1 VTIHLWQRLQ
11 RLVRGEPGPP
21 KPAPASPEAPFSLSL
36 STSDLP
42 GAAWAGAAER
52 EARLGEALRG
62 RYTLARVIG
71 RGGMSTVFLAQ
82 DVRHDRQV
90 ALKAMVVDR
99 ELGSSTERFH
109 AEIRVTA
116 GLHHPNILLLFDS
129 GEAGGSLYYVMPYIE
144 GESLAARLARD
155 RPLPLDAVQSIVTT
169 VAAALDHAHAHGIVH
184 RDIKPGNVLLQA
196 SGTYVADF
204 GISLALAGA
213 AEGQR
218 LTRTG
223 ATLGTPLYM
232 SPEQIDSEEAVD
244 GRADVYALGCMAY
257 EMLTGEP
264 PFAGSTA
271 RAIMLRH
278 LHDSVPS
285 AATLRQGLGPAV
297 DASLARALAKAPADR
312 FPTAGAFAEALAAA
326 LAAPSAGA
334 ASGVPGAKAPWRLQ
348 QEIRFCR
355 TSEGVQI
362 AYATSGAGP
371 PLVKTSNWLSHLEFD
386 ATSPMWRHWW
396 SGLSE
401 RHRLIRYDE
410 RGSGLSDRDVGEI
423 SLDAWVRDLEAVVD
437 EVGLERFALL
447 GVSRGGAIAI
457 AYAAR
462 HPDRV
467 SHLVLHGAYAI
478 GGRARGHPAGAR
490 IAEMEL
496 EMVRLGWG
504 KPNPAFRQA
513 FTTLFFPEAT
523 AQQMQWFNELQQV
536 SASPENAA
544 RMLAA
549 SYDLDVSEEART
561 ITAPTLILHCTRDAR
576 IRFEEG
582 RRLAGLL
589 PRARFV
595 SLDSAN
601 HVPLEHEQAWVQF
614 LDELRRFTL

>member
-1 VTIHLWQRLQ
+1 VTMNLWQRL
-11 RLVRGEPGPP
+11 RGLVRGEPGQPQ
-21 KPAPASPEAPFSLSL
+21 PAPAASDAPVSFALSA
-36 STSDLP
+36 SDLP
-42 GAAWAGAAER
+42 GAAWAGAADR

-62 RYTLARVIG
+62 RYALSRVIG

-99 ELGSSTERFH
+99 GVGSSAERFH

-116 GLHHPNILLLFDS
+116 GLHHPNILPLFDS

-144 GESLAARLARD
+144 GESLAARLARE
-155 RPLPLDAVQSIVTT
+155 RPLPLEAVVSIVTT
-169 VAAALDHAHAHGIVH
+169 VAAALDHAHASGIVH
-184 RDIKPGNVLLQA
+184 RDIKPGNVLLQER
-196 SGTYVADF
+196 STYVADF
-204 GISLALAGA
+204 GISLALAA
-213 AEGQR
+213 AAAGPR
-218 LTRTG
+218 LTKTG

-232 SPEQIDSEEAVD
+232 SPEQIDGDEIID

-264 PFAGSTA
+264 PFGGSTG

-278 LHDSVPS
+278 LHDPVPS

-297 DASLARALAKAPADR
+297 DASLARAMAKVPADR
-312 FPTAGAFAEALAAA
+312 FPTAGAFAEALVAT
-326 LAAPSAGA
+326 LASPSTAPSAVSR
-334 ASGVPGAKAPWRLQ
+334 ASAPWRLE
-348 QEIRFCR
+348 QEIRFC
-355 TSEGVQI
+355 TTEEGVRI
-362 AYATSGAGP
+362 AYATSGAGL

-396 SGLSE
+396 MGLSQK
-401 RHRLIRYDE
+401 HRLIRYDE
-410 RGSGLSDRDVGEI
+410 RGTGLSDRKVEEI
-423 SLDAWVRDLEAVVD
+423 SLEAWVRDLEAVVD
-437 EVGLERFALL
+437 EAGLERFALL

-457 AYAAR
+457 EYAAR
-462 HPDRV
+462 HPERV

-478 GGRARGHPAGAR
+478 GGRARGHPAGTR
-490 IAEMEL
+490 MAEMEL

-504 KPNPAFRQA
+504 KSNPAHRQA

-523 AQQMQWFNELQQV
+523 AEQMQWFNQLQQV

-549 SYDLDVSEEART
+549 SYDLDVSEAAKT
-561 ITAPTLILHCTRDAR
+561 ITTPTLIFHCTRDAR

-582 RRLAGLL
+582 RRLAGLV
-589 PRARFV
+589 PGARFV

-601 HVPLEHEQAWVQF
+601 HIPLDHEPAWAQF
-614 LDELRRFTL
+614 LDELWRFTT

>member
-1 VTIHLWQRLQ
+1 VTINLWQRLR
-11 RLVRGEPGPP
+11 RLVGGDPTPP
-21 KPAPASPEAPFSLSL
+21 NPAPAALDAPFSLAL
-36 STSDLP
+36 SASDLP

-62 RYTLARVIG
+62 RYTLSHVIG

-90 ALKAMVVDR
+90 ALKVMVVDR
-99 ELGSSTERFH
+99 DLGSSTERFH
-109 AEIRVTA
+109 AEIRLTA
-116 GLHHPNILLLFDS
+116 GLHHPNILPLFDS
-129 GEAGGSLYYVMPYIE
+129 GEAAGSLYYVMPYIE
-144 GESLAARLARD
+144 GESLAARLARE
-155 RPLPLDAVQSIVTT
+155 RPLPLEAVQAIVST
-169 VAAALDHAHAHGIVH
+169 VAAALDHAHARGIVH

-196 SGTYVADF
+196 HDTYVADF
-204 GISLALAGA
+204 GIALALATA
-213 AEGQR
+213 ATGPR

-232 SPEQIDSEEAVD
+232 SPEQIDGDEIID

-264 PFAGSTA
+264 PFGGSTG
-271 RAIMLRH
+271 RAIMSRH
-278 LHDSVPS
+278 LHDPVPP

-297 DASLARALAKAPADR
+297 DAALARALAKAPADR
-312 FPTAGAFAEALAAA
+312 FPTAGAFAAALAAA
-326 LAAPSAGA
+326 FSSPSTAAPS
-334 ASGVPGAKAPWRLQ
+334 VPRATTPWRLE
-348 QEIRFCR
+348 QEIRFC
-355 TSEGVQI
+355 TTAEGVRI
-362 AYATSGAGP
+362 AYATSGTGP

-386 ATSPMWRHWW
+386 ASSPMWRHWW
-396 SGLSE
+396 MGLGE
-401 RHRLIRYDE
+401 MHRLIRYDE

-457 AYAAR
+457 EYAAR
-462 HPDRV
+462 HPERV
-467 SHLVLHGAYAI
+467 SHLVLHGAYAL
-478 GGRARGHPAGAR
+478 GGRARGHPAGIR
-490 IAEMEL
+490 MAELEL

-549 SYDLDVSEEART
+549 SYDFDVTEAAKT
-561 ITAPTLILHCTRDAR
+561 ITTPTLILHCTRDAR

-601 HVPLEHEQAWVQF
+601 HIPLEHEPAWAQF

>member
-1 VTIHLWQRLQ
+1 MTMNLWQRLR
-11 RLVRGEPGPP
+11 RLVGGDPAPP
-21 KPAPASPEAPFSLSL
+21 QPAPAASDAPFSLAL
-36 STSDLP
+36 SASDLP

-62 RYTLARVIG
+62 RYTLSRVIG

-90 ALKAMVVDR
+90 ALKVMVVDR
-99 ELGSSTERFH
+99 DLGSSAERFH

-116 GLHHPNILLLFDS
+116 GLHHPNILPLFDS
-129 GEAGGSLYYVMPYIE
+129 GEAAGSLYYVMPYIE
-144 GESLAARLARD
+144 GESLAARLARE
-155 RPLPLDAVQSIVTT
+155 RPLPLDAVRAIVST
-169 VAAALDHAHAHGIVH
+169 VAAALDHAHARGIVH
-184 RDIKPGNVLLQA
+184 RDIKPGNILLQEH
-196 SGTYVADF
+196 GTYVADF

-213 AEGQR
+213 ATGPR

-232 SPEQIDSEEAVD
+232 SPEQIDGDEIID

-264 PFAGSTA
+264 PFSGSTG
-271 RAIMLRH
+271 RAIMSRH
-278 LHDSVPS
+278 LHDPVSP

-297 DASLARALAKAPADR
+297 DVCLARALAKSPADR

-326 LAAPSAGA
+326 LASPSTAVAP
-334 ASGVPGAKAPWRLQ
+334 GVPAARAPWRLE
-348 QEIRFCR
+348 QEIRFC
-355 TSEGVQI
+355 TTAEGVRI
-362 AYATSGAGP
+362 AYATSGTGP

-386 ATSPMWRHWW
+386 ATSPMWHHWW
-396 SGLSE
+396 TGLSE
-401 RHRLIRYDE
+401 KHRLIRYDE
-410 RGSGLSDRDVGEI
+410 RGSGLSDRNVGEI

-437 EVGLERFALL
+437 QVGLERFALL

-457 AYAAR
+457 EYAAR
-462 HPDRV
+462 HPERV
-467 SHLVLHGAYAI
+467 SHLVLHGAYAL
-478 GGRARGHPAGAR
+478 GGRARGNPVGTR
-490 IAEMEL
+490 MAELEL

-504 KPNPAFRQA
+504 KSNPAFRQA

-544 RMLAA
+544 RMLEA
-549 SYDLDVSEEART
+549 SYDLDVVEAAKT
-561 ITAPTLILHCTRDAR
+561 ITTPTLILHCTRDAR

-582 RRLAGLL
+582 RRLAGLM

-601 HVPLEHEQAWVQF
+601 HIPLEHEPAWAQF